1 MNNSQKD
8 FINKVC
14 YEMQYRNYST
24 STITT
29 YTSLLKQIEHW
40 TGVPIEEVS
49 TGQLKAYLHHRIAVE
64 KVSISVINQSISAFK
79 ILQSDILGREWEQ
92 FKIKRP
98 RREIKMP
105 VVLSLEEV
113 ENLISATTNVKHKAI
128 LMLAYS
134 AGLRKTE
141 LQQIKP
147 QAIDSKRMLVH
158 ISQGKGKKDRF
169 SILSQ
174 KTLTLLRF
182 YYSMYRPQTYL
193 FESQQYK
200 GRYLAA
206 TSLSGI
212 VKNNAKKAGIKKNI
226 SFHTLRHCF
235 ATHLME
241 SGVNLKIVQKL
252 LGHNSIRTTSRYL
265 HLVNIDPAK
274 IVSPA
279 DSMNV

>member
-1 MNNSQKD
+1 MSNSQKD

-14 YEMQYRNYST
+14 YEMQYRNYSA

-40 TGVPIEEVS
+40 TGVPIEEV
-49 TGQLKAYLHHRIAVE
+49 TTEQLKAYLQHRIAVE
-64 KVSISVINQSISAFK
+64 KVSISLINQSISAIK

-98 RREIKMP
+98 RRETKMP

-141 LQQIKP
+141 LQKIKP

-158 ISQGKGKKDRF
+158 ISQGKGKKGQIF
-169 SILSQ
+169 NFI
-174 KTLTLLRF
+174 
-182 YYSMYRPQTYL
+182 P
-193 FESQQYK
+193 
-200 GRYLAA
+200 
-206 TSLSGI
+206 
-212 VKNNAKKAGIKKNI
+212 KNI
-226 SFHTLRHCF
+226 NIAS
-235 ATHLME
+235 
-241 SGVNLKIVQKL
+241 VL
-252 LGHNSIRTTSRYL
+252 LFNVPTTDL
-265 HLVNIDPAK
+265 FI
-274 IVSPA
+274 
-279 DSMNV
+279 